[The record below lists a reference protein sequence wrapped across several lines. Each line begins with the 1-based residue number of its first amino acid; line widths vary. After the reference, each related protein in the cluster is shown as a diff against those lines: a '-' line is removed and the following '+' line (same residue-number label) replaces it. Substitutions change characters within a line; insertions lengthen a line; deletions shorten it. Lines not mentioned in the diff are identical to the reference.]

1 VNELRYMQRGYKL
14 LISGAAILVI
24 GIILIGITFVILK
37 QQSFSINT
45 SIETI
50 SPGKSMFKTSDVK
63 AGKKMSIAVN
73 YQPSNEP
80 LNVQVIQQPG
90 LAKILDVNFTQRL
103 FTNFTS
109 TKDGKDNV
117 IITNLGS
124 KEVSANTVFGSNEF
138 FHAGG
143 QPQIALSATALAGP
157 LLSFIGIIVLVI
169 GGIFLLI
176 DRSRRKRRNNKYQ
189 E

>member
-1 VNELRYMQRGYKL
+1 MQRGYKL
-14 LISGAAILVI
+14 LIFGVAILVV
-24 GIILIGITFVILK
+24 GIILIAITFVILK

-90 LAKILDVNFTQRL
+90 LAKILDVNFTQGL
-103 FTNFTS
+103 FTNFMS

-124 KEVSANTVFGSNEF
+124 KEVSANTVFGSSEF
-138 FHAGG
+138 FDANGLPHTT
-143 QPQIALSATALAGP
+143 LSATAIAGP
-157 LLSFIGIIVLVI
+157 LLSFIGIVLLVI
-169 GGIFLLI
+169 GGIFVLI
-176 DRSRRKRRNNKYQ
+176 DRRKRRNNEYQ
-189 E
+189 G

>member
-1 VNELRYMQRGYKL
+1 MQRGYKL
-14 LISGAAILVI
+14 LISGAAILVV
-24 GIILIGITFVILK
+24 GIILIATTFIILK

-103 FTNFTS
+103 FTNFMS

-124 KEVSANTVFGSNEF
+124 KEVSANTVFGSSEF
-138 FHAGG
+138 FDANG
-143 QPQIALSATALAGP
+143 QPQTALSATAIAGP
-157 LLSFIGIIVLVI
+157 LFSFIGIVVLII

-176 DRSRRKRRNNKYQ
+176 DRSRRKRRKNNDK
-189 E
+189 